1 MKGCVSTPFFFI
13 GLSLDIRQSQ
23 FRFSISL
30 MLSLLLHLL
39 AFFLLHYLLKQ
50 PQKVAHYIT
59 LQVQLVRSSPAP
71 QKIPQKVILTTST
84 HSPTKITAPPPPQA
98 EPVPVTPPAPQGEA
112 VTGIS
117 MPGAIASPLSSFN
130 TEGNAFFRGQHA
142 QQDAMRAYQE
152 QMMAEQARYQSAQ
165 QSKMLIMQLNEVL
178 EKQFSQEPIITGK
191 CILNATNF
199 HFECDS
205 PALTRRAS
213 ITERIYLNLF
223 ISLQKMGGQYNGFIV
238 GKPPARPTVVLISEH
253 QYP

>member
-1 MKGCVSTPFFFI
+1 MI
-13 GLSLDIRQSQ
+13 
-23 FRFSISL
+23 
-30 MLSLLLHLL
+30 SLLLH
-39 AFFLLHYLLKQ
+39 FLVIFSLHVYIQHLKAN
-50 PQKVAHYIT
+50 PKPVT
-59 LQVQLVRSSPAP
+59 SVLQVMLVAAPPKPILKREQKLLTTRTPAP
-71 QKIPQKVILTTST
+71 VIVPQTAAPIPENTT
-84 HSPTKITAPPPPQA
+84 
-98 EPVPVTPPAPQGEA
+98 
-112 VTGIS
+112 
-117 MPGAIASPLSSFN
+117 ASPPGEPIAGVGMLGAVVSPFNSFKP
-130 TEGNAFFRGQHA
+130 EGNAFFRERHA